1 MSAVEPL
8 KIRAQ
13 RHKHPA
19 TPEELREIAGRM
31 DDRETAKILST
42 MSLTGMRPNE
52 MWGEWEIDHY
62 AVRIHGTKTKGADR
76 VVPLV
81 SVLLFHPQVSYVVF
95 RKALRTASD
104 GQMTPYDLRRTY
116 ANWLEAA
123 GIPRTRR
130 RLYLGHG
137 ASDVTDL
144 YEAHEV
150 RAFLKADA
158 EKLRAFLSESH
169 EKSHEP
175 KLKVL

>member
-1 MSAVEPL
+1 
-8 KIRAQ
+8 
-13 RHKHPA
+13 
-19 TPEELREIAGRM
+19 
-31 DDRETAKILST
+31 

-150 RAFLKADA
+150 RAFLAADA
-158 EKLRAFLSESH
+158 EKLRAFLGESG
-169 EKSHEP
+169 EAER
-175 KLKVL
+175 LKVVK